1 MNERGYENR
10 KWGEGKSKQKEIGRL
25 LQFIKSGLALNAEV
39 VIGQLDLCFTVLKKV
54 TVVN

>member
-10 KWGEGKSKQKEIGRL
+10 KWGEGKSNQKDL

-54 TVVN
+54 TVVM

>member
-10 KWGEGKSKQKEIGRL
+10 KWGEGKSNQKEIGRL

-54 TVVN
+54 TVVM